1 MFGRR
6 RRQRHELVDGAFLDE
21 EPAGGDEIIGE
32 DAALAEGPYDAA
44 DAPVD
49 DRPRLDLGSLRLLV
63 PEGAQLQ
70 VEVDRGGPV
79 RAVHLVVPQGQ
90 ITVTAYAAP
99 RSGGQWAEVA
109 RELAGQLR
117 SDGARIGL
125 HAGEWG
131 REISAVTPDAVLRF
145 LGVDGPRWMLRGV
158 AAGSQ
163 AQADALAE
171 ALRDVV
177 RATVVVRGPD
187 PLPVRSALPLQLPE
201 PLAEQLEQAAPQA
214 KQGARAQPVAR
225 IKQRGRRPGTA
236 RP

>member
-1 MFGRR
+1 MFGHR
-6 RRQRHELVDGAFLDE
+6 RRQRHEPVDGPFPDG
-21 EPAGGDEIIGE
+21 EPAGGDEIRGPGP
-32 DAALAEGPYDAA
+32 ALAGGPYDAA

-49 DRPRLDLGSLRLLV
+49 DCARLDLGSLRLPV
-63 PEGAQLQ
+63 PAGAQLQ

-99 RSGGQWAEVA
+99 RSRGMWAEIA

-117 SDGARIGL
+117 SGGARIGL

-131 REISAVTPDAVLRF
+131 REISAVTPDVMLRF

-163 AQADALAE
+163 AQADALAA

-177 RATVVVRGPD
+177 RTTVVVRGPE

-201 PLAEQLEQAAPQA
+201 PLAQQLEKTAPQA
-214 KQGARAQPVAR
+214 KRDAQTQPVAR
-225 IKQRGRRPGTA
+225 FRQRGGKPGTA
-236 RP
+236 AP

>member
-1 MFGRR
+1 MFGERH
-6 RRQRHELVDGAFLDE
+6 RQRHEPVDGTFLDE
-21 EPAGGDEIIGE
+21 ERAAGEEIRGE
-32 DAALAEGPYDAA
+32 DAASAGGPYDAVA
-44 DAPVD
+44 APVD
-49 DRPRLDLGSLRLLV
+49 DRARLDLGSLRLPV

-99 RSGGQWAEVA
+99 RSRGLWAEVA

-125 HAGEWG
+125 HSGEWG
-131 REISAVTPDAVLRF
+131 REVSAVTPEVVLRF

-177 RATVVVRGPD
+177 RATVVVRGPE
-187 PLPVRSALPLQLPE
+187 PLPVRSPLPLQLPE
-201 PLAEQLEQAAPQA
+201 ALAKQLEQIAPQA
-214 KQGARAQPVAR
+214 KQGAQAKRGGQPQ
-225 IKQRGRRPGTA
+225 QRGRR
-236 RP
+236 